1 MAILIY
7 DNGGKTSDRYCVV
20 VDNKAV
26 YTMGMDDLGKGG
38 IRYLCDAVDLDTEEA
53 GRLIDFKDLP
63 KEIMEMLAL
72 KGMTWFR
79 KEAA

>member
-1 MAILIY
+1 MAIRIY

-38 IRYLCDAVDLDTEEA
+38 IRHLCDAVDLDTVEA
-53 GRLIDFKDLP
+53 GRLIDFTDLP

-72 KGMTWFR
+72 KGMTRFR